1 MQKVFKARIR
11 HPQKKKNN
19 KTSLCFAYD
28 SDLEQMY
35 AFYCARYE
43 NITYKDFLDLG
54 ITDFMMKLNSIPE
67 SEPLYNIIKS
77 RVINISNIKDKNE
90 SAYWEKQK
98 QTNKIPDIYL
108 SNKEL
113 DMNLKEMFKNVGGIK

>member
-1 MQKVFKARIR
+1 
-11 HPQKKKNN
+11 
-19 KTSLCFAYD
+19 
-28 SDLEQMY
+28 
-35 AFYCARYE
+35 
-43 NITYKDFLDLG
+43 
-54 ITDFMMKLNSIPE
+54 MMKLNSIPE

-90 SAYWEKQK
+90 SAYWKKQK

-113 DMNLKEMFKNVGGIK
+113 DMNLKEMFKKVGGMK

>member
-1 MQKVFKARIR
+1 
-11 HPQKKKNN
+11 
-19 KTSLCFAYD
+19 
-28 SDLEQMY
+28 MY

-90 SAYWEKQK
+90 SAYWKKQK
-98 QTNKIPDIYL
+98 QTNKIPDIYKTTEEI
-108 SNKEL
+108 NFQ
-113 DMNLKEMFKNVGGIK
+113 LKNDINEVGGIKNARKYN